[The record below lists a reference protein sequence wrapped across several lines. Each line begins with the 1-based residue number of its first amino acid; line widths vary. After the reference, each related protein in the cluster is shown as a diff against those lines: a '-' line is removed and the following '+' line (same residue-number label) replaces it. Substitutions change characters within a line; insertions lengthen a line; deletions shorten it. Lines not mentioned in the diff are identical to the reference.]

1 MPQNANV
8 RSIEA
13 IEAFRA
19 VLVLYRDRASRIL
32 DDVRDDV
39 VRTRSWL
46 QGDCQ
51 LRWRKLVHDRGALLA
66 QAEQELF
73 TARLSGHPGAVQER
87 RMAVNRARL
96 AVREAEEGLDRVRHW
111 LRHYDAEI
119 ETRSKPA
126 LQLRQLLDTNTQQA
140 LAWLRETTDILS
152 DYAAL
157 AAPVIPGPQPASP
170 TSPAPEGAAAD
181 TPPAPEAPRA

>member
-13 IEAFRA
+13 IDAFRA

-46 QGDCQ
+46 QGDCL
-51 LRWRKLVHDRGALLA
+51 LRWRKMVHDRSALLA

-73 TARLSGHPGAVQER
+73 TARLSGHPEAVQER

-96 AVREAEEGLDRVRHW
+96 AVRQAEEGLDRVRHW
-111 LRHYDAEI
+111 LRHYDSEI
-119 ETRSKPA
+119 ESRSKPA

-140 LAWLRETTDILS
+140 LTWLRETTDILA

-157 AAPVIPGPQPASP
+157 AAPLIPGPETPAS
-170 TSPAPEGAAAD
+170 TAAAPEGPASD